1 MEYRD
6 PNFALKELFKLSL
19 EKSKENAKFSF
30 NYSDKLI
37 IWLIGFS
44 VAGISLIIGNL
55 SNIKALSIITL
66 KFTVILLSLC
76 VIFGVLFRLTIYF
89 ITVHEKKLEF
99 IFQGYFADFDITPI
113 IAEEIS
119 NASVQDMVSIIK
131 MDFGLIPS
139 DYTNDQ
145 QLELNALKKFYL
157 DSIEFSKK
165 KFYIRAQSIAELFE
179 SAFKIKKEITLNN
192 LEIAFG
198 LKGGKLKSTGYN
210 AKRWIFWSN
219 AFFFLTIICFV
230 IIIVVTCLA
239 VVKL

>member
-6 PNFALKELFKLSL
+6 PNFALKELFKISL
-19 EKSKENAKFSF
+19 EKSKENSKFSF
-30 NYSDKLI
+30 NYSDKLV

-55 SNIKALSIITL
+55 SNIKALSILTL
-66 KFTVILLSLC
+66 KLTIILLSLC

-99 IFQGYFADFDITPI
+99 IFQGYFTDFDITPI
-113 IAEEIS
+113 IAEDTS
-119 NASVQDMVSIIK
+119 NASVQDMVNIIK
-131 MDFGLIPS
+131 MDFGLIPT

-165 KFYIRAQSIAELFE
+165 KFYIRAESIAELFE
-179 SAFKIKKEITLNN
+179 STVRVKKENTLND
-192 LEIAFG
+192 LEVAFG
-198 LKGGKLKSTGYN
+198 LKKGKLKSSGYN
-210 AKRWIFWSN
+210 AKLWSSFAN
-219 AFFFLTIICFV
+219 AFFFLSIICFLV
-230 IIIVVTCLA
+230 TIISTCLA
-239 VVKL
+239 IVQL